1 MRIPPATVTMT
12 GTLVPN
18 LQEVEVSTVQD
29 YSSTTLGNDSQRE
42 VQDHSQGTF
51 LITIQVLIGS
61 LTFAGNLLLIRVLYD
76 LPNSKLR
83 KTTKLL
89 LSYVSVSFI
98 IFSIAMIGRVFQIPC
113 VGFLVV
119 VMATSINA
127 LSGMLWL
134 ALETFF
140 MVNRPHTQHK
150 FVSMK
155 TCTIA
160 ILLSFL
166 MSLFIDLGA
175 FVTRRKGYSASLCF
189 VNNGMLHP
197 LFVFF
202 STDCILLMITVT
214 SVVQWRTVQKLK
226 NVVPIQK
233 RTTYTVS
240 VLRPNMEPIP
250 DPIIPKEIS
259 TGHVKKTPLH
269 KLTKMLSVSLVC
281 FIICWTPLFICFIVF
296 SLCEL
301 LSIEVWLKSQISVAL
316 SSLVMLNG
324 TLHVLIYLVM
334 STQIRQTVIR
344 YCKTCLCLHRK

>member
-1 MRIPPATVTMT
+1 MIMT

-18 LQEVEVSTVQD
+18 FQEIEVSTVQE
-29 YSSTTLGNDSQRE
+29 YSSTYSGNDSQRE

-51 LITIQVLIGS
+51 LTTIQVLTSS
-61 LTFAGNLLLIRVLYD
+61 LTLVGNLLLIRVLYD

-89 LSYVSVSFI
+89 LSYVSVSFCMC
-98 IFSIAMIGRVFQIPC
+98 SIALLGRAFQMPC
-113 VGFLVV
+113 VGFLAV

-127 LSGMLWL
+127 LGGMLWL

-166 MSLFIDLGA
+166 VSLFFDLVA
-175 FVTRRKGYSASLCF
+175 FVTRRKGYSASLCYT
-189 VNNGMLHP
+189 NNGMLHP
-197 LFVFF
+197 LFVFLL
-202 STDCILLMITVT
+202 TDFRLLMITVT
-214 SVVQWRTVQKLK
+214 SVVQWRTVRRLT
-226 NVVPIQK
+226 NVVPIHKQ
-233 RTTYTVS
+233 TTYTVS
-240 VLRPNMEPIP
+240 VLSSNMETIP
-250 DPIIPKEIS
+250 DPFIPKEIS
-259 TGHVKKTPLH
+259 TGHVKKSPLH
-269 KLTKMLSVSLVC
+269 KLTIMLSVTLLC
-281 FIICWTPLFICFIVF
+281 FIISWTPLFICLIVF

-301 LSIEVWLKSQISVAL
+301 LSIEVRLKSQISVGL
-316 SSLVMLNG
+316 SSLVMLDG

-344 YCKTCLCLHRK
+344 YCKMCFCLHRN